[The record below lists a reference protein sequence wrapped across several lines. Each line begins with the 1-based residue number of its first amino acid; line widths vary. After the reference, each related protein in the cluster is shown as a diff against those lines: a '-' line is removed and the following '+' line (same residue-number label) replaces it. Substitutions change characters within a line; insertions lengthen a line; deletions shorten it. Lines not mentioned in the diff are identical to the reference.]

1 MTPRA
6 NSNDHV
12 VSVIDAENR
21 ITMETM
27 AKLENECSAVEKFF
41 TLQRGSRR
49 KLVRLSTNRM
59 ALSAA
64 STRGRTRLSKTIH
77 INVFPSQG
85 YTPRRIPENKG
96 KL

>member
-21 ITMETM
+21 ITMETI

-41 TLQRGSRR
+41 TLQGGVEGNSFDCRR
-49 KLVRLSTNRM
+49 IEWPYQQP
-59 ALSAA
+59 AHAA
-64 STRGRTRLSKTIH
+64 VH
-77 INVFPSQG
+77 EF
-85 YTPRRIPENKG
+85 PRRYT
-96 KL
+96 